1 MVSPMVQI
9 NQRTMSPWARG
20 VRSSIDN
27 RISIICFTTNIFAKE
42 TALFVS
48 LRYLGESQHA
58 GFLWENKGTRYV
70 ASLYS
75 RNSSESIY
83 TQIAFIFDWVPPLI
97 YNLNL
102 LWCEQEFQMS
112 GNLWTKF
119 YVTRKSQVK
128 IRALL
133 KPIKML

>member
-48 LRYLGESQHA
+48 LRYLGESQHV

-83 TQIAFIFDWVPPLI
+83 TQIAFIFD
-97 YNLNL
+97 
-102 LWCEQEFQMS
+102 
-112 GNLWTKF
+112 
-119 YVTRKSQVK
+119 
-128 IRALL
+128 
-133 KPIKML
+133 